1 MSDDN
6 PIQLVDPYIEWGLDR
21 SSLPELKQTITSLK
35 DAGEK
40 DAALDV
46 SAWVSDPM
54 ILGQFI
60 ETVFH
65 HAENG
70 YVQLRMFIDGEE
82 KRTFDWPWKAVPVS
96 DRIELLT
103 AAISKAS
110 RAALSKNK

>member
-70 YVQLRMFIDGEE
+70 YVHADVHRRRGETHLR
-82 KRTFDWPWKAVPVS
+82 
-96 DRIELLT
+96 L
-103 AAISKAS
+103 
-110 RAALSKNK
+110 ALEGGAGL